1 MQRGGCVYIM
11 TNIGNTVLY
20 TGVTSDLVS
29 RVLEHKE
36 GKYPNSFTSRYNV
49 KKLVYYEIFPSI
61 EEAIDREKQIK
72 GGSRKKKEELINTM
86 NPEWRDL
93 FEDIKNW

>member
-1 MQRGGCVYIM
+1 MA
-11 TNIGNTVLY
+11 NKGNTVLY
-20 TGVTSDLVS
+20 TGVTSDLLS
-29 RVLEHKE
+29 RVMEHKE
-36 GKYPNSFTSRYNV
+36 GQYPNSFTSRYSA
-49 KKLVYYEIFPSI
+49 KKLVYYEVFPSI

-72 GGSRKKKEELINTM
+72 GGSRKKKDELIRGM

>member
-1 MQRGGCVYIM
+1 M

-29 RVLEHKE
+29 RVLEHRE

-49 KKLVYYEIFPSI
+49 KRLVYYEIFASI

-72 GGSRKKKEELINTM
+72 GGSRKRKEELINTM

-93 FEDIKNW
+93 FEDIKNC